1 MLNVKTDNIKN
12 NLEEYFNKVISGET
26 LIISTHNNEKVVLI
40 SEKEYNE
47 LLKIKRNT
55 KYLDMLD
62 KSIEEYENGNTITKT
77 IEDLEDLFNA

>member
-1 MLNVKTDNIKN
+1 MLNVKSDNIKN

-26 LIISTHNNEKVVLI
+26 LIISTPNNEKVVLI

-55 KYLDMLD
+55 EYLDMLD

>member
-40 SEKEYNE
+40 SEKEYNK

-55 KYLDMLD
+55 EYLDMLD
-62 KSIEEYENGNTITKT
+62 KSIEEYENGNTI

>member
-55 KYLDMLD
+55 EYLDMLD

-77 IEDLEDLFNA
+77 IEDLKDLFNA